1 MNIEEG
7 ATLDDVQHDLMLQD
21 DAYIHVDVYKVEQVI
36 RNLITNAVGPVPQKF
51 LSTTIVNWDYSQD

>member
-36 RNLITNAVGPVPQKF
+36 RNLITNAVGFVP
-51 LSTTIVNWDYSQD
+51 